1 MSSTT
6 RPTMETEGV
15 EMFTKDSTSDTDHTL
30 WDDIVRAVCLICGK
44 LTRPHKPE
52 EVPLCEKCSNHD
64 SEAAD

>member
-1 MSSTT
+1 ML
-6 RPTMETEGV
+6 
-15 EMFTKDSTSDTDHTL
+15 TKDSTSDTDHTL